1 MDKTK
6 LKDNLGLILGTS
18 IGTVLLIV
26 GIVIFCVYF
35 FATPNYLLIK
45 NNQIVIDLDNKSENG
60 DINKDKYYTFDD
72 SLLTFE
78 ESENIISFSIDV
90 DKLYSL
96 NSNFK
101 DFKLDFNFELN
112 ASSDNLENVVLLDV
126 GLEVKTIN
134 SNNEETSISKIAY
147 NSYPSK
153 TINYSYTFNEDTKE
167 SVKELKFETYGNIKD
182 VEGNSVGS
190 IYIGNNL
197 YMSLL
202 GIKIW
207 RF

>member
-202 GIKIW
+202 GIKI
-207 RF
+207 

>member
-35 FATPNYLLIK
+35 FTTPNYLLIK

-147 NSYPSK
+147 NSYSSK

-190 IYIGNNL
+190 IYIRNNL

-202 GIKIW
+202 GIKI
-207 RF
+207 

>member
-35 FATPNYLLIK
+35 FTTPSYLLIK

-78 ESENIISFSIDV
+78 GSGNIISFSIDV

-96 NSNFK
+96 NSNFN
-101 DFKLDFNFELN
+101 DFKLDFTFELN

-153 TINYSYTFNEDTKE
+153 TINYSFTFNEDMKE

-190 IYIGNNL
+190 IYIRNNL

-202 GIKIW
+202 GIEI
-207 RF
+207 